1 MELRA
6 LLCVGCLLGVEKMG
20 RIWARKELEVEEVKD
35 LKETVGVRRLEEEMD
50 RFCEENTG
58 DGSSE
63 LARE

>member
-1 MELRA
+1 M
-6 LLCVGCLLGVEKMG
+6 EKMG